1 MPRRAAISDRFLL
14 LASACPP
21 ERGRL
26 FRIVLRL
33 VPVLVVSTAAAQ
45 VVPPDAPPQKPPV
58 QVPEG
63 FRKVDA
69 EAFPDDPRIEI
80 VRRLMSSGR
89 FEDALLVARSV
100 QEQQADV
107 DRADFYV
114 GLALTKLKQYQ
125 QARPHLEAA
134 RLSKQP
140 FPERRHAAHFLAW
153 GSYHLGEL
161 ERAHEEFLVHLEAVP
176 NEPDSLFGL
185 GLIAF
190 DRDDLDAAEARFRES
205 IAVQQGPDANR
216 RELSKV
222 WIRLGDVFMRRGD
235 ATEAEKAFME
245 GLGLYANHYEG
256 WAKLARA
263 RDRLGKT
270 KEADSA
276 RNEERR
282 ALERVRAEERRPTP
296 APPTTAPS
304 APAAPPTKPEEPS
317 TPRQPA
323 KPEAP

>member
-1 MPRRAAISDRFLL
+1 MGIP
-14 LASACPP
+14 
-21 ERGRL
+21 
-26 FRIVLRL
+26 
-33 VPVLVVSTAAAQ
+33 PVLAAVAALGQ
-45 VVPPDAPPQKPPV
+45 VVPPDAPPPQAQLPP
-58 QVPEG
+58 G
-63 FRKVDA
+63 YRTA
-69 EAFPDDPRIEI
+69 NTEAFPDDPRIEI
-80 VRRLMSSGR
+80 VRRLLGSSK
-89 FEDALLVARSV
+89 FEEALIVARAV
-100 QEQQADV
+100 QEQHSDV
-107 DRADFYV
+107 DRAAFYV
-114 GLALTKLKQYQ
+114 GLCLTKLKQYE
-125 QARPHLEAA
+125 QARPHLVRA
-134 RLSKQP
+134 RASTQP
-140 FPERRHAAHFLAW
+140 FPERKHASHFLAW

-161 ERAHEEFLVHLEAVP
+161 DRAHEEFLEHLEAVP

-205 IAVQQGPDANR
+205 IAVQQGPEANR

-235 ATEAEKAFME
+235 AAEAEKAFME

-282 ALERVRAEERRPTP
+282 ALERVRGAERRPIPTP
-296 APPTTAPS
+296 PPADAAPPQ
-304 APAAPPTKPEEPS
+304 PAAPARPE
-317 TPRQPA
+317 QP
-323 KPEAP
+323 